1 MFLIADSGSTK
12 TDWIFC
18 TPELGV
24 IRMVATPGFN
34 PIVQKSEFI
43 KEQIFQAFENDASVS
58 EVTDIHYFGAGCSSD
73 DRRDVIKNILKE
85 IFQYATIEVEH
96 DMKAAVIATCG
107 DEPGFSSILGTGS
120 NAIFY
125 DGKDIV
131 APKGSLGVGYILGD
145 EGSGAQIGK
154 RILRDFLYKTL
165 PYDLQH
171 HLEKDLGLDKDII
184 LYNVYQRP
192 NANTYLASITKEIYG
207 FRHLPYMQ
215 EMLRQV
221 FSDFFQYNIRI
232 YEHHTKYPV
241 HFIGSIATHFEQ
253 ELRNA
258 ALPFGIHVGN
268 IIQKP
273 IEHIVR
279 YYLHKAKQNPE
290 PIA

>member
-18 TPELGV
+18 TPDKGV
-24 IRMVATPGFN
+24 IRMETTVGFN
-34 PIVQKSEFI
+34 PIVQKTDFI
-43 KEQIFQAFENDASVS
+43 REQITHAFINDASADEVS
-58 EVTDIHYFGAGCSSD
+58 NIHYFGAGCSSD
-73 DRRDVIKNILKE
+73 ERREIIRNILQTV
-85 IFQYATIEVEH
+85 FRNAVIEVEH

-107 DEPGFSSILGTGS
+107 DEAGFSCILGTGS
-120 NAIFY
+120 NAVFY
-125 DGKDIV
+125 DGTDIV
-131 APKGSLGVGYILGD
+131 PPKGSLGVGYILGD

-154 RILRDFLYKTL
+154 IILRDFLYKKL
-165 PYDLQH
+165 PYELQN

-207 FRHLPYMQ
+207 FRFLPYMQ
-215 EMLRQV
+215 DVLRHV
-221 FSDFFQYNIRI
+221 FEDFFKYNIEI
-232 YEHHTKYPV
+232 FEQHKNHPV
-241 HFIGSIATHFEQ
+241 HFIGSIATHFDH

-258 ALPFGIHVGN
+258 AIPFGIHVGN

-279 YYLHKAKQNPE
+279 YYLHKAKLNPE
-290 PIA
+290 EYA

>member
-24 IRMVATPGFN
+24 IKMVSTVGFN
-34 PIVQKSEFI
+34 PIVQKEDFI
-43 KEQIFQAFENDASVS
+43 REQIHHTFRNDESVA
-58 EVTDIHYFGAGCSSD
+58 EVTDLHYFGAGCSSEE
-73 DRRDVIKNILKE
+73 RRGVIKNILEEVFKN
-85 IFQYATIEVEH
+85 AAIEVDH
-96 DMKAAVIATCG
+96 DMQAAVIATCG
-107 DEPGFSSILGTGS
+107 DDPGFSCILGTGS
-120 NAIFY
+120 NAVFY

-131 APKGSLGVGYILGD
+131 PPKGSLGVGYILGD

-154 RILRDFLYKTL
+154 IILRDFLYKEL
-165 PYDLQH
+165 PYELQN

-192 NANTYLASITKEIYG
+192 NANTYLASITKEVEG
-207 FRHLPYMQ
+207 FKHLPYMHKI
-215 EMLRQV
+215 LRYV
-221 FSDFFQYNIRI
+221 FTDFFRHNIQI
-232 YEHHTKYPV
+232 FPEHQTYPV

-258 ALPFGIHVGN
+258 ALPLGIKVGN
-268 IIQKP
+268 IVQKP

-279 YYLHKAKQNPE
+279 YYLHKSKQHLH
-290 PIA
+290 